1 MRFSNILF
9 IAPIFH
15 LYHEKIIQAL
25 KAAGANVDFYPE
37 RDYGLKFKL
46 LNNIS
51 QNLLTEYQ
59 CKHYRNILKK
69 ISTDNI
75 EYDCLFVIR
84 GFMMPAEFLIKF
96 KTLFP
101 NAKLLM
107 YQWDSNRTNRFSH
120 LVQYFDKVLSFDF
133 KDSDDFSL
141 EYLPLFYTKDL
152 IPYKK
157 ESPKVYDFFFMGT
170 YLPERYSALVKFKEK
185 YENSYTIK
193 SFIYIP
199 KSSWVKEYLKGIK
212 LSKEVCHTVPIG
224 REEYLSILSKT
235 RVMVDVSN
243 KAQTGLA
250 MRIIE
255 ALSLGVKVATNNNY
269 ILKDPLFNVNNICI
283 FDADNPIIN
292 EDFVLTPFYKA
303 ECTLSIDEWINKIF
317 QNYL

>member
-170 YLPERYSALVKFKEK
+170 YLPERYNALVKFKEK
-185 YENSYTIK
+185 YENNYNIK

-199 KSSWVKEYLKGIK
+199 KSSWIKEYLKGIK
-212 LSKEVCHTVPIG
+212 LSKKICHTVPIG

-269 ILKDPLFNVNNICI
+269 ILKDPLYNINNICI
-283 FDADNPIIN
+283 FDADNPVIN
-292 EDFVLTPFYKA
+292 EDFVLKPFYKV
-303 ECTLSIDEWINKIF
+303 EYTLSIDEWINRLF
-317 QNYL
+317 QNL